1 MLSVLKQEF
10 FIHKKNMLIMSIFIV
25 ALYVGCGILY
35 GLNNVFSDSEAL
47 DDTFAMWFGFSFSI
61 GTFGALFIA
70 LIKGAG
76 SMNDILFKD
85 TGTLMKT
92 IPVNSW
98 SLIGGKMLIGLL
110 EFVFYAILFVIFMA
124 ICALCEVSADNIHIN
139 FDFADIVPEILT
151 LCCAVVLGFVIL
163 QSIINLALTLFATF
177 GRKSRFSKFI
187 IGLMIYLLFYATM
200 RTIGAFLDVINFE
213 LLNDILDVWIPLGI
227 FTVVGGVFYAIT
239 CVLYEKKVNI

>member
-10 FIHKKNMLIMSIFIV
+10 FIHKKNMMIMSIFIV

-47 DDTFAMWFGFSFSI
+47 DDTFAMWFGMSFSI
-61 GTFGALFIA
+61 GTLGAFFIA

-85 TGTLMKT
+85 TGSLMKT

-98 SLIGGKMLIGLL
+98 TLIGGKMLIGLL

-124 ICALCEVSADNIHIN
+124 ICALCEVSSNNIHIN
-139 FDFADIVPEILT
+139 FDFVDIVPEILT

-227 FTVVGGVFYAIT
+227 FTVVGGIFYAIT

>member
-1 MLSVLKQEF
+1 MLAVLKQEF

-25 ALYVGCGILY
+25 VLYVGCGILY

-47 DDTFAMWFGFSFSI
+47 DDTFAMWFGFSFSV
-61 GTFGALFIA
+61 GTFGAFFVA

-110 EFVFYAILFVIFMA
+110 EFVFYAILFVIFMTF
-124 ICALCEVSADNIHIN
+124 CALVEVSTEDVHIN
-139 FDFADIVPEILT
+139 FDFTDIVPQILT
-151 LCCAVVLGFVIL
+151 LCCAVVLGFLIL
-163 QSIINLALTLFATF
+163 QSIINLALTLFSTF
-177 GRKSRFSKFI
+177 GRKGRFGKFI
-187 IGLMIYLLFYATM
+187 IGLMIYLFFYATM
-200 RTIGAFLDVINFE
+200 RIIGAFLDVIDFH
-213 LLNDILDVWIPLGI
+213 LLNDILDVWVPLGI
-227 FTVVGGVFYAIT
+227 FTIFGVIFYAIT